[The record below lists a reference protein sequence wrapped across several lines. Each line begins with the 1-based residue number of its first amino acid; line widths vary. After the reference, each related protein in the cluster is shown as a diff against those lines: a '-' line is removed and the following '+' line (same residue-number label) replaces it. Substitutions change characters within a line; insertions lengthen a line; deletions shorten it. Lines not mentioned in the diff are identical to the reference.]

1 MRAVEPVDTEESQD
15 DGRAWA
21 EEDNKPK
28 PVLFI
33 GQLEEGPN

>member
-1 MRAVEPVDTEESQD
+1 MAIEPVGTEVSQD

-21 EEDNKPK
+21 EEDDKPK

-33 GQLEEGPN
+33 GQLEEEGPN